1 MEPKDLKNSKELKST
16 QGTDEKNIEKD
27 IDSTRE
33 DLIRD
38 SSDKVDQEK
47 KPPDVSENTVAVNND
62 ASEKSEPGISDV
74 TGRDTEK
81 NDTQMIEVSD
91 EPESDEPDKD
101 ESVNSDPDVN
111 RAADA
116 GSEES
121 ESVSSSSDKEKS
133 EDTEP
138 AMAVSDS
145 EAPKGD
151 DPEESES
158 GSGAVEVEITED
170 AEPDSEESEEKPEDK
185 GEEAVTETVNKTL
198 KTEVTAGGEKAET
211 DSDKSEGDESDKS
224 EQVKVSKTD
233 KPAFVKVN
241 IPKRQKKVHSEPEH
255 EDLTDYSE
263 YTQVELVNTLRSIL
277 EDNNRDVKRE
287 VEAIKAAFYK
297 KLKEEIE
304 LNKKEFIAEGGDE
317 DEFVPEENPYEN
329 DIKELLK
336 LYRHQRIEYNRQLEQ
351 DKEVNLQ
358 LKYEVIEEIKGL
370 IHKEE
375 SINKTFQ
382 EFRDLQKRWREIGL
396 VPQTKVKDLWDTYNF
411 HVENFYDYIKI
422 NQELRDLDLKK
433 NLEIKIRLCEQAEEL
448 LLETNVIRAFNALQK
463 LHDRWREVGPVPREH
478 KEDIWERFKIA
489 TSKINKKHQDYFE
502 DRKSEQKKN
511 LEAKKALC
519 EQVEEISEMEFTNHK
534 ELNDKSKEV
543 INLQKVWRTIGFAPR
558 KDNNKIYSRF
568 RAACDKFFDK
578 KREFYAQNKELQQN
592 NLQMKIDLCVQA
604 EALKDSTDWRKAT
617 NDLINIQ
624 RQWKEIGPV
633 PRKQSDA
640 LWKRF
645 RAACDYFF
653 DKKSDHFSNIDAEQI
668 ENLTNKEKLIEE
680 VENFKPSDD
689 VDENLNRMK
698 EFQRR
703 WTEIGHV
710 PIKKKDI
717 IQRRFREAINKLF
730 DDLNV
735 DESERNL
742 LKFKTKM
749 ATFSESSYG
758 QDKMRMEREKYMNKL
773 KQLETDLV
781 LLDNNIGFFAKSKK
795 TESLIKDVKRKIEQ
809 TKDKIEFLKE
819 KIRVIDEMDQSED

>member
-1 MEPKDLKNSKELKST
+1 MEPKDLKNSEELKST
-16 QGTDEKNIEKD
+16 QSTDKKDIEKD
-27 IDSTRE
+27 VDPKRE
-33 DLIRD
+33 ELIRD
-38 SSDKVDQEK
+38 NADNRDQEDK
-47 KPPDVSENTVAVNND
+47 TEDESDDSVFIDND
-62 ASEKSEPGISDV
+62 DSEKP
-74 TGRDTEK
+74 
-81 NDTQMIEVSD
+81 
-91 EPESDEPDKD
+91 EPEIPGVAGDDPEMNETEIVEENDEQEVT
-101 ESVNSDPDVN
+101 ESGNSDPDVDSVG
-111 RAADA
+111 DA

-121 ESVSSSSDKEKS
+121 ESSSSSSEEERS
-133 EDTEP
+133 EDTES
-138 AMAVSDS
+138 ADTISDTES
-145 EAPKGD
+145 SKGD
-151 DPEESES
+151 EAEESEP
-158 GSGAVEVEITED
+158 GSGGAEAEITKD
-170 AEPDSEESEEKPEDK
+170 AEPDAEGSEEKLSDEGKEAVSEADK
-185 GEEAVTETVNKTL
+185 KTPKTEEAVGSKKME
-198 KTEVTAGGEKAET
+198 A
-211 DSDKSEGDESDKS
+211 DSDKSTGEKKEESKH
-224 EQVKVSKTD
+224 VKVSKTD
-233 KPAFVKVN
+233 KPAFVKVT
-241 IPKRQKKVHSEPEH
+241 IPTKHKKVQAEPEH
-255 EDLTDYSE
+255 EDFTDYSE
-263 YTQVELVNTLRSIL
+263 YTQVELVNALRDLL
-277 EDNNRDVKRE
+277 ENNSRDVKRE

-297 KLKEEIE
+297 KLKEDIE
-304 LNKKEFIAEGGDE
+304 LHKKEFIANGGDE
-317 DEFVPEENPYEN
+317 DEFVPEDNPYEN

-336 LYRHQRIEYNRQLEQ
+336 LYRQQRIEYSRQLEQ

-502 DRKSEQKKN
+502 DRKAEQRKN

-519 EQVEEISEMEFTNHK
+519 EQVEEIGEMEFTNHK

-568 RAACDKFFDK
+568 RAACDNFFDK

-668 ENLTNKEKLIEE
+668 ENLNNKEKLIEE
-680 VENFKPSDD
+680 VENFKPSAD